1 LAKQLLNA
9 DNFEEAL
16 TVIEDELLRTI
27 AEIRV
32 LGMGLGLGSS
42 FENTNNTNN
51 MGNTTST
58 TNKTVADLETEVE
71 LHEALAP
78 LHYLYGTTLLYS
90 LEEAKDDGND
100 NGAMMTEVG
109 AAAATTVAASMES
122 AAEGASASSPDPTN
136 PWAHL
141 SEPASATGSAAAVPE
156 ANNNNANDNSN
167 AEDIQIAW
175 ENLEAA
181 RTIVEKML
189 LQQATTTSS
198 SAMSETEVAKLQ
210 LDLAQIHLREGD
222 LQRINGNY
230 TSAVGDYSSCLEI
243 LLRNNHTKNC
253 PRDLDRK
260 IADTQFNLGLT
271 YLTSSSDL
279 QKEVAGAN
287 DNANNDASSGGAAPS
302 ATTNA
307 DQKKKAML
315 LAREHCQKGIQQH
328 VDCARTFC
336 VIVARFCGVDPDTI
350 VLQTKTNDNDG
361 TNQDEDAK
369 KPAAGF
375 KTTGLDDNEGDA
387 NNKVG
392 ASSGAADASQTL
404 NVWRKALSTMVVSYP
419 PSDAENALRVSD
431 ILQVLDEIQETIDE
445 AERSQ
450 EGVFQAA
457 QIRVKAQQDA
467 AAGDGGASGTEVAN
481 ADGSTTTI
489 GFGQGASST
498 AAAAVTATTA
508 SKPAASLD
516 AKPMMMVKKKKK
528 RKDAGDKDSDANKR
542 AKTT

>member
-1 LAKQLLNA
+1 
-9 DNFEEAL
+9 
-16 TVIEDELLRTI
+16 
-27 AEIRV
+27 
-32 LGMGLGLGSS
+32 
-42 FENTNNTNN
+42 
-51 MGNTTST
+51 
-58 TNKTVADLETEVE
+58 
-71 LHEALAP
+71 
-78 LHYLYGTTLLYS
+78 
-90 LEEAKDDGND
+90 
-100 NGAMMTEVG
+100 
-109 AAAATTVAASMES
+109 
-122 AAEGASASSPDPTN
+122 
-136 PWAHL
+136 
-141 SEPASATGSAAAVPE
+141 
-156 ANNNNANDNSN
+156 
-167 AEDIQIAW
+167 
-175 ENLEAA
+175 
-181 RTIVEKML
+181 
-189 LQQATTTSS
+189 
-198 SAMSETEVAKLQ
+198 
-210 LDLAQIHLREGD
+210 LREGD

-243 LLRNNHTKNC
+243 LLRHNHTKDEHNC

-287 DNANNDASSGGAAPS
+287 DNANTDASSGSAAPS

-307 DQKKKAML
+307 EQKKKAML

-350 VLQTKTNDNDG
+350 VLQTETSNDKNN

-375 KTTGLDDNEGDA
+375 KTTGLDDDNDDA
-387 NNKVG
+387 NHKAG

-404 NVWRKALSTMVVSYP
+404 NVWRKAVATMVVSHT

-489 GFGQGASST
+489 GFGQGASSI
-498 AAAAVTATTA
+498 AAAVTATVTVNSTA
-508 SKPAASLD
+508 STATTDSKPAASLD
-516 AKPMMMVKKKKK
+516 AKPMMVVKKKKK
-528 RKDAGDKDSDANKR
+528 RKDAGDEESDANKR
-542 AKTT
+542 AKTA